1 MCCASDFSPNRKP
14 VLSNAE
20 GSAIENLKLFN
31 DLVRSRQHV
40 RRNRETD
47 LFFRQR
53 IARSGLPDSRS
64 IGIMNPM
71 ALPRKIHPVE
81 ETVRAVYEKGV
92 LRPLRPLRLKEQS
105 RVLITLYPERKW
117 RNDFDRLLRR
127 MKARTKAI
135 SQDVIEAEVTR
146 ARAEVKA

>member
-1 MCCASDFSPNRKP
+1 
-14 VLSNAE
+14 
-20 GSAIENLKLFN
+20 
-31 DLVRSRQHV
+31 
-40 RRNRETD
+40 
-47 LFFRQR
+47 
-53 IARSGLPDSRS
+53 
-64 IGIMNPM
+64 MNPM

-81 ETVRAVYEKGV
+81 KTVRAVYEKGV